1 MAAVATLER
10 TTFRTSRL
18 LEFCSRKELV
28 AQTGHEPDAW
38 PLVVL
43 KELVDNA
50 LDACEEAGVAPEI
63 GFQVEPEAI
72 TVVDNGP
79 GMPPDTVTDI
89 LDFSNRVSSREA
101 YVAPDRGAQGNA
113 LKTILAMPFVL
124 DGAVGRVEICAHGR
138 CHRIAFT
145 VDALRQAPVI
155 DHRYEQCDVRT
166 GTSITVAWPESAG
179 SILAGAEQRFLQ
191 IADDYTWLNPHL
203 ALTLTWFGERY
214 VASRLQSAIH
224 EAQRHAAEAPVPDD
238 LATMVAAGLGSDPSQ
253 AWDEVVQR
261 LAAQPASPDEA

>member
-1 MAAVATLER
+1 MAAVSALER

-18 LEFCSRKELV
+18 LEFCTRKELV

-43 KELVDNA
+43 KELLDNA

-63 GFQVEPEAI
+63 MVQVEPRAV

-79 GMPPDTVTDI
+79 GMPPKTVSDI
-89 LDFSNRVSSREA
+89 LDFSSRVSSREA

-124 DGAVGRVEICAHGR
+124 DGAAGHVEICAKR
-138 CHRIAFT
+138 LCHQIEFT

-155 DHRYEQCDVRT
+155 RHRHEQHDVT
-166 GTSITVAWPESAG
+166 NGTSITVAWPESAV
-179 SILAGAEQRFLQ
+179 SRTRSAEVAELAGLKRVPGA
-191 IADDYTWLNPHL
+191 A
-203 ALTLTWFGERY
+203 
-214 VASRLQSAIH
+214 
-224 EAQRHAAEAPVPDD
+224 AAEA
-238 LATMVAAGLGSDPSQ
+238 LLKSA
-253 AWDEVVQR
+253 EVR
-261 LAAQPASPDEA
+261 RIDR